1 MVEGRLESLVLGFV
15 DLYEVDELDLVY
27 GYVVKKYDNKGNI
40 IIYVYY
46 ELKDFVKMINGSV
59 VSRISYSS

>member
-1 MVEGRLESLVLGFV
+1 M
-15 DLYEVDELDLVY
+15 DYLDLVF
-27 GYVVKKYDNKGNI
+27 GYVVKKFDGKGNV

-46 ELKDFVKMINGSV
+46 VLKSFVKMKNGSV